1 MTVCAYCQPHCKQL
15 VIADS
20 SHWPSHIWK
29 KKKYEKC
36 YEGLKSAWICN
47 IRMSMCVCVWNV
59 FECEKTYT
67 KAWAAIT
74 WNTYWIYWVALTHFT
89 TLLRTV
95 TVNPYREK
103 LEAPAR
109 GQPRSTCGY
118 GMLPSSAQDLPNGR
132 WANQALA
139 SEHCLPHLPASL
151 KSGGFQP
158 QQINAATQ
166 WNKNTPGQGI
176 CMHGWGSS
184 ANAQNWE
191 SRKMSTLLGICELEM
206 MKVSGDVGSL
216 KKENPR

>member
-1 MTVCAYCQPHCKQL
+1 
-15 VIADS
+15 
-20 SHWPSHIWK
+20 
-29 KKKYEKC
+29 
-36 YEGLKSAWICN
+36 
-47 IRMSMCVCVWNV
+47 MSMCVCVWNV

-118 GMLPSSAQDLPNGR
+118 GMLPSSAQDLPNGK

-176 CMHGWGSS
+176 CMHGWGSRPQ
-184 ANAQNWE
+184 ALNWE
-191 SRKMSTLLGICELEM
+191 GKCQLCWGFVSYRWWKSQGRLEVWRKKIQDKHSQVFNVEQKYLNTHTHTSISHLSSPNF
-206 MKVSGDVGSL
+206 V
-216 KKENPR
+216 P